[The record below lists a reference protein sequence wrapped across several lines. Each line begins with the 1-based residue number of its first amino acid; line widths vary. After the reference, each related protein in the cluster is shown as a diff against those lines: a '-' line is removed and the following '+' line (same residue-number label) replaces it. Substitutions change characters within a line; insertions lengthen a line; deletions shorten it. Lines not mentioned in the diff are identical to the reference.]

1 MDKITVSWLDDIKS
15 TVLVTYHVE
24 GWTWQDLLQ
33 AFKQQRALIDSVD
46 KPVIDIIVDVRK
58 SNFMPKAHSL
68 LGVIKNVSVQR
79 HPRQGKTIVVGASMF
94 ILSVANAMNKMV
106 KSQMDFL
113 FVPTMDAAITL
124 LDELVSHRQSA
135 QPAAAGH

>member
-1 MDKITVSWLDDIKS
+1 MDKITVSWLDDKKS

-33 AFKQQRALIDSVD
+33 AFKDQRALIDSSDQPIV
-46 KPVIDIIVDVRK
+46 DIIVDVRK

-68 LGVIKNVSVQR
+68 LGVVKNVSVQR
-79 HPRQGKTIVVGASMF
+79 HPRQGKTIVVGANMF
-94 ILSVANAMNKMV
+94 IMNIASAMNKMV

-113 FVPTMDAAITL
+113 FVPTMDAALTL
-124 LDELVSHRQSA
+124 LDELVSRR
-135 QPAAAGH
+135 QPAAAG